1 MLSEQIQDKL
11 VKLEVMK
18 VRIEASLEA
27 LQKLLPK
34 WEKKLKEMIMSD
46 KHNTLIRVQEDSILK
61 LKAKI
66 DILNDINR

>member
-1 MLSEQIQDKL
+1 MLSEQIQEKL
-11 VKLEVMK
+11 VNLEVMK

-34 WEKKLKEMIMSD
+34 WEKELKEMIMSD